1 MVNSKAKGKRY
12 ERHIAKQLTKLTGIK
27 WYRVPGSGMYST
39 NTGTTD
45 KRFKGDVY
53 CDEGYDDVV
62 IECKNTKDK
71 LNINTFFNKTG
82 KMKKYIAQCERERGN
97 LPCLLF
103 ININYVGELIAY
115 PYDYYFDDIFSDV
128 SFSDEEVVYEGYVIK
143 KILKW

>member
-12 ERHIAKQLTKLTGIK
+12 ERHIAKKLTKLTGSE

-39 NTGTTD
+39 RIGTND

-53 CDEGYDDVV
+53 CDEGYDDLV

-82 KMKKYIAQCERERGN
+82 KVKRYIAQSKRESGE

-103 ININYVGELIAY
+103 ININYVGEFLAY
-115 PYDYYFDDIFSDV
+115 PYDYYFDDIFDKV
-128 SFSDEEVVYEGYVIK
+128 SFSDEELVYDDYVIR
-143 KILKW
+143 KIIKW